1 MIWNMNNN
9 TFLTENI
16 KQGIEKYRRK
26 LEGVDIFVTIHVL
39 SQFSVKKVYIYD
51 ANGYTSF

>member
-1 MIWNMNNN
+1 MNNN